1 MSTLDRD
8 LTITLVPST
17 EDQPLHS
24 ADYQAVIGDVFRNLN
39 HLGLQPTSK
48 AMLME
53 AADGGGFSYG
63 IFTMVLKDAIPV
75 ITTGLA
81 GWFAGRNGR
90 KVRLKTSDI
99 EIEASTTEQVKELL
113 ELAQKTKAENEPKHI
128 HER

>member
-24 ADYQAVIGDVFRNLN
+24 AEYQAVIGDVFRNLN

-99 EIEASTTEQVKELL
+99 EIEASTTEQ
-113 ELAQKTKAENEPKHI
+113 AERATRISAEDQSRKRTQAHP
-128 HER
+128 